1 MSPISDT
8 VAAVLLVALAT
19 AVTLAGIQTVRLAEA
34 KAAHETTKRA
44 HAEALAENERIA
56 REAAAED
63 QRLMAKHATRQQET
77 THAFEIKVRELE
89 RDGAAVRSQLDR
101 VRKSI
106 AGYADRP
113 APGADH
119 AAASAGAGDRLE
131 TIGGLVVTG
140 SELVAEARV
149 IIQRR
154 DAEVSFLYG
163 LLSNDREACQ
173 P

>member
-8 VAAVLLVALAT
+8 VAAALLAALAIT
-19 AVTLAGIQTVRLAEA
+19 ITFAGIQTVRLAGA
-34 KAAHETTKRA
+34 KAAHETTKRVY
-44 HAEALAENERIA
+44 AESLAENERIA
-56 REAAAED
+56 REAAAEN

-106 AGYADRP
+106 ADYANRP

-119 AAASAGAGDRLE
+119 PAASTGAGDRLE
-131 TIGGLVVTG
+131 TLGGLVIAG
-140 SELVAEARV
+140 GELVADARI

-163 LLSNDREACQ
+163 LLSNDRGACQ